1 MTDYSATAAEM
12 ETILSGVVG
21 DYLAD
26 QTHDE
31 TSTYL
36 TFVKGD
42 KTITVMRNETVIGA
56 SVGLFE
62 VSDEPGTCH
71 RDGKTAGEVNQ
82 LIRKQF
88 ELDKVEVK

>member
-1 MTDYSATAAEM
+1 MTDYSATPKEM
-12 ETILSGVVG
+12 ETILSGGVG

-26 QTHDE
+26 QEHNE
-31 TSTYL
+31 TGTYL

-42 KTITVMRNETVIGA
+42 KTITVMRNDTVIGA

-62 VSDEPGTCH
+62 VSDEPGTCYAI
-71 RDGKTAGEVNQ
+71 GKPVIWINQ

-88 ELDKVEVK
+88 ELEDK

>member
-1 MTDYSATAAEM
+1 MTDYSATPEEM
-12 ETILSGVVG
+12 ETILSGGVG
-21 DYLAD
+21 DYLTD

-31 TSTYL
+31 TGTYL

-56 SVGLFE
+56 SIGSFE
-62 VSDEPGTCH
+62 VSDEPGTCYTI
-71 RDGKTAGEVNQ
+71 GKHPVWINQ

-88 ELDKVEVK
+88 ELEE

>member
-1 MTDYSATAAEM
+1 MTDYSATPKEM
-12 ETILSGVVG
+12 ETILSGGVG

-31 TSTYL
+31 TGTYL

-42 KTITVMRNETVIGA
+42 KTITVMRNDTVIGA

-62 VSDEPGTCH
+62 VSDEPGTCY
-71 RDGKTAGEVNQ
+71 RTGKSASEVNL

-88 ELDKVEVK
+88 GLEE